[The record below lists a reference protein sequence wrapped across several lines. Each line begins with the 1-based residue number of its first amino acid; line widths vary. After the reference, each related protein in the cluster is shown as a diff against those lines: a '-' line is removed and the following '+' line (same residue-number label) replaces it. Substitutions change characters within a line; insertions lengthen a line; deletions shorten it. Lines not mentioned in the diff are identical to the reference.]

1 MLAPGFPVPYSVVF
15 CDFTMLQPSIVLLRT
30 TFILYFVHKPLLI
43 HSTEIIMLTICV
55 RAVH

>member
-1 MLAPGFPVPYSVVF
+1 MLAPGLPVPYSDVF

-43 HSTEIIMLTICV
+43 HSTEMLTICV